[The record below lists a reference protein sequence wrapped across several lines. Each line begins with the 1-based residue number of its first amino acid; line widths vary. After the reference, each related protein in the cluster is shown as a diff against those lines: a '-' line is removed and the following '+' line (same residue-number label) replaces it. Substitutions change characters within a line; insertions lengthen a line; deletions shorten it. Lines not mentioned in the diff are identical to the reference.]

1 MGIHTIMSNALHAD
15 WNRTDDFQFTFSNKA
30 IPLAA
35 MGNLQPQDLLDV
47 CTISVATPQLS
58 ADITPTMIGGGYRL
72 HQTKFQPFTFSAV
85 FRDLNGMELKSYFTK
100 IWLGQQGQY
109 FDDIKSEIKVSVGG
123 KILFESSECL
133 ISSVSQSDFDN
144 NNSQVSE
151 FTVEFLSPFFSDG
164 FIKEFGKPGVQL

>member
-1 MGIHTIMSNALHAD
+1 MGIHDIMSNALNAN
-15 WNRTDDFQFTFSNKA
+15 WNRTDDFQFTFSNTA
-30 IPLAA
+30 IPFEGA
-35 MGNLQPQDLLDV
+35 GNLQALDV
-47 CTISVATPQLS
+47 LDICTISVATPQLS

-109 FDDIKSEIKVSVGG
+109 FDDIKSTIKLSVGG
-123 KILFESSECL
+123 KVLFETSEAM

-144 NNSQVSE
+144 NNSQISE

-164 FIKEFGKPGVQL
+164 FIKNFGKPGVQL